1 MREQIRWT
9 DNHMPPSGDRQ
20 LEIMS
25 LANVAKAR
33 FFHSSFPQYSV
44 TPLARLDGMAR
55 YLGLAGLFLV
65 LTIVVKYLS
74 LILKLTFEKQDYL
87 VESIEKFQK

>member
-1 MREQIRWT
+1 MFVLT
-9 DNHMPPSGDRQ
+9 
-20 LEIMS
+20 
-25 LANVAKAR
+25 
-33 FFHSSFPQYSV
+33 
-44 TPLARLDGMAR
+44 
-55 YLGLAGLFLV
+55 LGLAGLFLV

>member
-1 MREQIRWT
+1 MNPN
-9 DNHMPPSGDRQ
+9 DNQNNKRNKNGGNWRGPA
-20 LEIMS
+20 S
-25 LANVAKAR
+25 LVAWA
-33 FFHSSFPQYSV
+33 
-44 TPLARLDGMAR
+44 
-55 YLGLAGLFLV
+55 LV